1 MVRPAISLA
10 NKFIGHLNYLEKTRA
25 KMEKLL
31 TTGAIVRRDI
41 EQVYAGLYLEA
52 ITSLERLIESLFI
65 GLLVG
70 RIAPGSSE
78 IVQRVSFKS
87 DRVARDVV
95 FGGRNY
101 VDWLPYHYTEQRAK
115 AFFRNGLP
123 FTSLDRADKRQVESL
138 LYIRNVIAHKSSHS
152 ERMFEQEVIGA
163 LPLMPRER
171 TPAGFLRSI
180 FRTAPVKTQYE
191 NVVEEMVEVAL
202 KLCR

>member
-1 MVRPAISLA
+1 MAKPAISLA
-10 NKFIGHLNYLEKTRA
+10 HKFIGHLKYLEKTRA

-31 TTGAIVRRDI
+31 TTNAIVRRDI

-52 ITSLERLIESLFI
+52 ITSLERLIENLFI

-78 IVQRVSFKS
+78 IITRVSFKS
-87 DRVARDVV
+87 DRVAHNVV

-101 VDWLPYHYTEQRAK
+101 VDWFPYHHTGQRAR

-123 FTSLDRADKRQVESL
+123 FTSLERTDRKIERL
-138 LYIRNVIAHKSSHS
+138 LYIRNTIAHKNSHS
-152 ERMFEQEVIGA
+152 ERIFEQKVIGT
-163 LPLMPRER
+163 LPLMPREK
-171 TPAGFLRSI
+171 TPSGFLRSI

-191 NVVEEMVEVAL
+191 NLVEEMASVAL